1 MTDEKMLKNA
11 VKSCNKDRIE
21 EVFNYLYDKYKP
33 LVIFVASKYIKRI
46 DDIDDIVQD
55 TFISFFNN
63 ISFIKTNIKS
73 YLTTIA
79 KNKAI
84 DFIRKNQ
91 RIDFVDDIELDN
103 YSEDRQL
110 LCNDTFKELID
121 KLNKVLGKEDADII
135 IMHLVDDLK
144 FDEIGLKYNQ
154 KVKTIKTRYYRALK
168 KFKERNNKI

>member
-63 ISFIKTNIKS
+63 ISLIKTNIKS

-121 KLNKVLGKEDADII
+121 NLNKVLGKEDADII

-144 FDEIGLKYNQ
+144 FDDIGLKYNQ
-154 KVKTIKTRYYRALK
+154 KAKTIKTRYYRALK